1 MKSKL
6 VYGSRPYRMLL
17 FARSSRRPFSVAT
30 LQGWDAVGYP
40 SDIRKTAR
48 RLIHLGY
55 LEQCD
60 SNTWQITPEGVDEI
74 YRLGAAPKV
83 AGPRQKH
90 RVPTRG

>member
-17 FARSSRRPFSVAT
+17 FARSSRRPFSVST
-30 LQGWDAVGYP
+30 LQGWDAVGCP
-40 SDIRKTAR
+40 SDIRKAAR
-48 RLIHLGY
+48 RLIDLGY

-74 YRLGAAPKV
+74 YRLGV
-83 AGPRQKH
+83 RLEVSSPRQKH